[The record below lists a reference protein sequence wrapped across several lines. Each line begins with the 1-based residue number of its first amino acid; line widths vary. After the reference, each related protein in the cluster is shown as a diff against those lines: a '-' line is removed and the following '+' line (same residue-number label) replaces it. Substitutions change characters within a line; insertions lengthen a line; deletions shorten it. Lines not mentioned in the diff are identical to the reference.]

1 MRLPMYLVQRLKDRL
16 LHKQLRYGAKR
27 IPGVALVTGANKGI
41 GLEVVRQLSEEGWTV
56 ILCARSRE
64 KGSQAAASLGKNV
77 MFVPLDVTSQTSITT
92 AVQEVSRLSGVVD
105 LLVNN
110 AAILLRDQDKSV
122 CEVSVDVLRQ
132 CWETNCLGPLLITR
146 AFLPLLRKSKAARV
160 INVST
165 EISRLSMMRHLFP
178 AYCISKTGLN
188 AVTRQLAA
196 ACETDRIPVN
206 AVCPGWVKTDMGG
219 PDATISIEQ
228 GARAIVRLGT
238 EVSAEITGTFIANGK
253 MLRW

>member
-1 MRLPMYLVQRLKDRL
+1 MVF
-16 LHKQLRYGAKR
+16 
-27 IPGVALVTGANKGI
+27 
-41 GLEVVRQLSEEGWTV
+41 
-56 ILCARSRE
+56 LCARSRE
-64 KGSQAAASLGKNV
+64 KGSEAATNMGRNV
-77 MFVPLDVTSQTSITT
+77 IFIPLDMTSQTSITT
-92 AVQEVSRLSGVVD
+92 AVQEVSQLTSVLD

-110 AAILLRDQDKSV
+110 AATLLREQDESV
-122 CEVSVDVLRQ
+122 YAVDVDVLRK

-165 EISRLSMMRHLFP
+165 EISRLSVMRHLFP

-219 PDATISIEQ
+219 PNATTSIEQ
-228 GARAIVRLGT
+228 GARSIVRLGT
-238 EVSAEITGTFIANGK
+238 EVSAEITGMFIANGK
-253 MLRW
+253 ILQW

>member
-1 MRLPMYLVQRLKDRL
+1 MYIVHRLKDRL
-16 LHKQLRYGAKR
+16 FQKHLQYGPKR
-27 IPGVALVTGANKGI
+27 TPGVALVTGANKGI
-41 GLEVVRQLSEEGWTV
+41 GLEVVRQLSEEGWMV
-56 ILCARSRE
+56 FLCARSRE
-64 KGSQAAASLGKNV
+64 KGSEAATNMGRNV
-77 MFVPLDVTSQTSITT
+77 IFIPLDVTSQTSITT
-92 AVQEVSRLSGVVD
+92 AVQEVSQLTSVLD

-110 AAILLRDQDKSV
+110 AATLLREQDESV
-122 CEVSVDVLRQ
+122 YAVDVDVLRK

-165 EISRLSMMRHLFP
+165 EISRLSVMRHLFP

-219 PDATISIEQ
+219 PNATTSIEQ
-228 GARAIVRLGT
+228 GARSIVRLGT
-238 EVSAEITGTFIANGK
+238 EVSAEITGMFIANGK
-253 MLRW
+253 ILQW